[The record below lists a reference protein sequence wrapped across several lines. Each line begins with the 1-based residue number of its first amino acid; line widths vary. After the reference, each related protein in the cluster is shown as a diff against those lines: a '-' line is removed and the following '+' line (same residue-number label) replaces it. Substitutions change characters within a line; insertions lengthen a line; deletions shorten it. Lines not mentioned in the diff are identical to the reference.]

1 MWAIIED
8 NKVINIVVDIDPKE
22 LENNPTKYINYTDG
36 WDYDNGIDGGNF
48 FPKIVEIDEATNTF
62 IEPTEPNVDTVE

>member
-8 NKVINIVVDIDPKE
+8 NKVINIVVDIDAKE
-22 LENNPTKYINYTDG
+22 LKKNPTKYINYADG

-48 FPKIVEIDEATNTF
+48 FPA
-62 IEPTEPNVDTVE
+62 PTPEQI

>member
-8 NKVINIVVDIDPKE
+8 NKVINIVVDIDAKE
-22 LENNPTKYINYTDG
+22 LKKNPTKYINYADG

-48 FPKIVEIDEATNTF
+48 FPKVIDEAD
-62 IEPTEPNVDTVE
+62 PV

>member
-8 NKVINIVVDIDPKE
+8 NKVINIVVDADAKD
-22 LENNPTKYINYTDG
+22 LKKNPNKYIDYSNG

-48 FPKIVEIDEATNTF
+48 FPKVVDEA
-62 IEPTEPNVDTVE
+62 DSL